1 MYINYGEE
9 ILRIKSNIAKIKVW
23 LDTAMGW
30 GFIGFLLGYFGIF
43 LNILL
48 GGIFLSFMIIE
59 SIYSSFEVLLLGNGL
74 MFNLRSGV
82 FFGFLAYITKR
93 LNNSL
98 YYKYLKILFWTLYL
112 IFHIF
117 WYLIIFVARG
127 NY

>member
-1 MYINYGEE
+1 M
-9 ILRIKSNIAKIKVW
+9 RIKSNIAKIRVW

-59 SIYSSFEVLLLGNGL
+59 SIYSSFEVLLFGNGP
-74 MFNLRSGV
+74 MFNLRAGV

-117 WYLIIFVARG
+117 WYLIIFVAR